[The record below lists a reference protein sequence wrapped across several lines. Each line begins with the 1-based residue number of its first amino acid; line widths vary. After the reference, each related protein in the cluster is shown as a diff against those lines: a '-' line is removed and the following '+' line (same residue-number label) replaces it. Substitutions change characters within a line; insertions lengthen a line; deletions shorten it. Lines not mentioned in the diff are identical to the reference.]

1 MSPTLVAIDVG
12 ASRTRVRVGA
22 APSEF
27 HSRGGPLIREIGS
40 GTELTRLLSEVREGL
55 SNTGPVHLS
64 AGLAAPPLGEGIR
77 EMTNW
82 STDRRITVEG
92 LKAVGFDEVTLLN
105 DLEAAAHGLT
115 AYLENPQPTSTLVP
129 FGNVEVPESGNRALV
144 IPGSGLGS
152 AGIIDLGPQA
162 ETRWHIVP
170 SEAGHTL
177 ASGHDEE
184 ELLKRLED
192 LGGGPP
198 TWEDCCSGP
207 GLEALWVATEPD
219 HEDDPLSAPEIAM
232 RAAQGDQRCQE
243 ALDHYYRFAARFAQF
258 MALSFLSV
266 GGLYLAGGTTRS
278 NAPLISEA
286 EFLRAF
292 HENHRMASVLED
304 IPVFL
309 VLAEINLLGAWEVG
323 WRKILGPTPTS
334 PAA

>member
-1 MSPTLVAIDVG
+1 MSYTLVAIDVG
-12 ASRTRVRVGA
+12 ASRTRVRVGGD
-22 APSEF
+22 PTEF
-27 HSRGGPLIREIGS
+27 HGRGDPLIREIRS
-40 GTELTRLLSEVREGL
+40 GTELTRLLSEVREDL
-55 SNTGPVHLS
+55 AVSGPVHLS
-64 AGLAAPPLGEGIR
+64 AGLAAPPLGEGVR

-82 STDRRITVEG
+82 PRDRQITVDG
-92 LKAVGFDEVTLLN
+92 LKALGFDGVTLLN

-115 AYLENPQPTSTLVP
+115 AFLENEPSASHLVP
-129 FGNVEVPESGNRALV
+129 FGDVTVPEAGNRALV

-152 AGIIDLGPQA
+152 AGIIDLGIESPS
-162 ETRWHIVP
+162 RWHIVA

-177 ASGHDEE
+177 ASGHDED
-184 ELLKRLED
+184 ELLQRLEV
-192 LGGGPP
+192 LRGSPP

-219 HEDDPLSAPEIAM
+219 HDDDPLSAPEIAM
-232 RAAQGDQRCQE
+232 RAAQGDPRCQE

-258 MALSFLSV
+258 LALSFLSV

-278 NAPLISEA
+278 NAPLISEE

-292 HENHRMASVLED
+292 HENHRMAAVLQD

-323 WRKILGPTPTS
+323 WRRIRRGTE
-334 PAA
+334 